1 MYKKFDFKKDKEL
14 ILLNYYI
21 LANLADNKIDLTT
34 VEVAEVLEINKTKA
48 HRLLTKL
55 QELGI
60 IKLLRKSDSKNKKT
74 TFLYILNEMVTE
86 TDNETVELSNIKQYT
101 RANETVSETVN
112 EKDSNKKTY
121 KTIYKEVFKDA
132 NEVQINATLN
142 LAGLEMIDVELFKAM
157 LEEAALKANK
167 NPHSYARTVISNSIR
182 DNIRTLKIEQSF
194 KKKRSLQAKKEKDT
208 EERCKNWNYTEDAEG
223 IDFDYL
229 ASLTRRY

>member
-1 MYKKFDFKKDKEL
+1 M
-14 ILLNYYI
+14 
-21 LANLADNKIDLTT
+21 
-34 VEVAEVLEINKTKA
+34 
-48 HRLLTKL
+48 
-55 QELGI
+55 
-60 IKLLRKSDSKNKKT
+60 
-74 TFLYILNEMVTE
+74 
-86 TDNETVELSNIKQYT
+86 VELSRINQYT
-101 RANETVSETVN
+101 KANKTVGETVN
-112 EKDSNKKTY
+112 EKDRNKKTY
-121 KTIYKEVFKDA
+121 KKIYKEVFKDA

-182 DNIRTLKIEQSF
+182 DNIRTLKDRAKFQE
-194 KKKRSLQAKKEKDT
+194 KRSLQAKKEKDT

>member
-34 VEVAEVLEINKTKA
+34 VEVAEALEINKTKA

-74 TFLYILNEMVTE
+74 TFLYILNETVSE
-86 TDNETVELSNIKQYT
+86 TDNEMVELSRINQYT
-101 RANETVSETVN
+101 KANKTVGETVN
-112 EKDSNKKTY
+112 EKDRNKKTY
-121 KTIYKEVFKDA
+121 KKIYKEVFKDA

-157 LEEAALKANK
+157 LKEAALKANK

-182 DNIRTLKIEQSF
+182 DNIRTLKDTHRLIEWDLTRDTLLPSIE
-194 KKKRSLQAKKEKDT
+194 SIKEQLK
-208 EERCKNWNYTEDAEG
+208 RCK
-223 IDFDYL
+223 
-229 ASLTRRY
+229 

>member
-121 KTIYKEVFKDA
+121 KTIYKEVFK
-132 NEVQINATLN
+132 
-142 LAGLEMIDVELFKAM
+142 
-157 LEEAALKANK
+157 
-167 NPHSYARTVISNSIR
+167 
-182 DNIRTLKIEQSF
+182 
-194 KKKRSLQAKKEKDT
+194 
-208 EERCKNWNYTEDAEG
+208 RCE
-223 IDFDYL
+223 
-229 ASLTRRY
+229 

>member
-34 VEVAEVLEINKTKA
+34 VEVAEALEINKTKA

-182 DNIRTLKIEQSF
+182 DNIRTLKDRAKFQE
-194 KKKRSLQAKKEKDT
+194 KRSLQAKKEKDT

>member
-74 TFLYILNEMVTE
+74 TFLYILNETVSE
-86 TDNETVELSNIKQYT
+86 TDNETVELSSINQYAK
-101 RANETVSETVN
+101 ANETVGETVN
-112 EKDSNKKTY
+112 EKDRNKKTY
-121 KTIYKEVFKDA
+121 KKIYKEVFKDA
-132 NEVQINATLN
+132 NEVQI
-142 LAGLEMIDVELFKAM
+142 K
-157 LEEAALKANK
+157 
-167 NPHSYARTVISNSIR
+167 
-182 DNIRTLKIEQSF
+182 
-194 KKKRSLQAKKEKDT
+194 
-208 EERCKNWNYTEDAEG
+208 
-223 IDFDYL
+223 
-229 ASLTRRY
+229 

>member
-34 VEVAEVLEINKTKA
+34 VEVAEALEINKTKA

-74 TFLYILNEMVTE
+74 TFLYILNETVSE
-86 TDNETVELSNIKQYT
+86 TDNETVELSSINQYAK
-101 RANETVSETVN
+101 ANETVGETVN
-112 EKDSNKKTY
+112 EKDRNKKTY
-121 KTIYKEVFKDA
+121 KKIYKEVFKDA

-142 LAGLEMIDVELFKAM
+142 LTGLEMIDAELFKEI

-182 DNIRTLKIEQSF
+182 DNIRTLKDREKFQERRTSQ
-194 KKKRSLQAKKEKDT
+194 LNKERAI
-208 EERCKNWNYTEDAEG
+208 EERCKTWNYTEDTSD

-229 ASLTRRY
+229 AAQTRRY